1 MQIHFAPMKL
11 VFLSAILFTMVA
23 CASKPNESSSMQDP
37 SQMKAEEKARD
48 DFAKSLPKPADH

>member
-1 MQIHFAPMKL
+1 MQIDFAPMKSVL
-11 VFLSAILFTMVA
+11 LAVVLFTMVA

-37 SQMKAEEKARD
+37 SQMKAEAQARD